1 MGVISLGLLKTKFET
16 GDRPTGAD
24 YVDLI
29 DTTSYYAVSL
39 ESRVE
44 ALEQADNTLIT
55 GVVNTTSPTV
65 IDSWSMGTLTTIE
78 YLVQIT
84 QGTKQYCS
92 KLLVLANASLVNYS
106 NYGIITNGNDIA
118 GLSVIANTNG
128 GGNVGRLMIQ
138 ISDANVTNANVKVI
152 KTTIA

>member
-29 DTTSYYAVSL
+29 DTTSFYAVSL
-39 ESRVE
+39 ESRIE

-65 IDSWSMGTLTTIE
+65 IDSWTLGTLTTAE

-92 KLLVLANASLVNYS
+92 KFLVLANDSLVSYS
-106 NYGIITNGNDIA
+106 NYGIITNGDDITE
-118 GLSVIANTNG
+118 LSVTANSSG
-128 GGNVGRLMIQ
+128 GLGRLVVQ

-152 KTTIA
+152 KSAIT

>member
-1 MGVISLGLLKTKFET
+1 MAVISLNLLKTKFET

-24 YVDLI
+24 YTDLI

-39 ESRVE
+39 ESRI
-44 ALEQADNTLIT
+44 ATLEQADNTLIT

-65 IDSWSMGTLTTIE
+65 IDSWTLGTLTTVE

-84 QGTKQYCS
+84 QGSKQYCS
-92 KLLVLANASLVNYS
+92 KVLILANASLVNYS
-106 NYGIITNGNDIA
+106 NYGIITNGNDIS
-118 GLSVIANTNG
+118 GLSVLANSSG
-128 GGNVGRLMIQ
+128 GLGRLVVQ

-152 KTTIA
+152 KSAIT

>member
-39 ESRVE
+39 ESRVQ

-55 GVVNTTSPTV
+55 GVVNTNSQTV
-65 IDSWSMGTLTTIE
+65 IDSWTLGTLTTAE

-84 QGTKQYCS
+84 QGSKQYCS
-92 KLLVLANASLVNYS
+92 KILILANASLVNYT
-106 NYGIITNGNDIA
+106 NYGIITNGSDIT
-118 GLSVIANTNG
+118 GLSVTANASG
-128 GGNVGRLMIQ
+128 GTGRLTIQ

-152 KTTIA
+152 KTAIT